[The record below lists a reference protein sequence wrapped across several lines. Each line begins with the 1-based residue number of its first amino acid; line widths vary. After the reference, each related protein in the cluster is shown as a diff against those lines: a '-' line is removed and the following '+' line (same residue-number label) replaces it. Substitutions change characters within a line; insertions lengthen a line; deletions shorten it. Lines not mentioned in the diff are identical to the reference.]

1 MFQFVRPRDAAVRW
15 FLGGLLM
22 LVCLTMVITL
32 IPGVTSPTESNDAA
46 TTLGK
51 VCGEKVTSAEVMER
65 YQQQVKQSGRS
76 FPPQFFAI
84 YAPQIFKNIEDE
96 KATGC
101 EANRIGLRVS
111 GEEVANSLRRNP

>member
-1 MFQFVRPRDAAVRW
+1 MFQFFRRRDAAVRW

-32 IPGVTSPTESNDAA
+32 IPGVTNPTASDEA

-51 VCGEKVTSAEVMER
+51 VCGDAVSSAEVMER
-65 YQQQVKQSGRS
+65 FQQQVKQSGRS

-96 KATGC
+96 KAAGC
-101 EANRIGLRVS
+101 EANRLGLRVS
-111 GEEVANSLRRNP
+111 GEEVATR